1 VKRLVSQLR
10 SFLRTALRGLRASR
24 VTTAVAVVTIAV
36 TLVLIGSFLV
46 LLENMEGLLEHFGE
60 DLHISLYL
68 EEGLRESERGELAAR
83 VQTVEGVESVET
95 VSKEEALRR
104 FEAGVGAR
112 TGLLEALD
120 ENPLPASL
128 EVTLLPGRRT
138 PEGLRVAV
146 ESIDGLPGI
155 AEVAYGQEWVETYA
169 RAVALVRGAAIALG
183 AVLALAAF
191 LIVANTIRLAVYA
204 RSDELEIV
212 SLVGGSRTFVNAP
225 FLLEGLIQGAA
236 GAALALVILY
246 ALFRILLP
254 GLEAGL
260 ELVVGYAEPTFLSG
274 RGMIRV
280 VMGGALL
287 GAMGSA
293 AALAG
298 SWRP

>member
-1 VKRLVSQLR
+1 MSRLVSQLR
-10 SFLRTALRGLRASR
+10 SFLRTALRGLQASP
-24 VTTAVAVVTIAV
+24 VTTAVAVATIAI

-46 LLENMEGLLEHFGE
+46 LLENMEGLLDHFGE
-60 DLHISLYL
+60 DLHVSLYL
-68 EEGLRESERGELAAR
+68 EEGLGDSERGELAAR
-83 VQTVEGVESVET
+83 IQTVEGVDTVET

-128 EVTLLPGRRT
+128 EVTLVAARRT
-138 PEGLRVAV
+138 PEGLRVVV

-155 AEVAYGQEWVETYA
+155 AELAYGQEWVETYA

-183 AVLALAAF
+183 AVLGLAAF

-204 RSDELEIV
+204 RRDELEIV

-260 ELVVGYAEPTFLSG
+260 ELVVGYAQPTFLSG
-274 RGMIRV
+274 RGMIRI

-287 GAMGSA
+287 GAVGSA
-293 AALAG
+293 AALVG